1 MGYRYECEHCNT
13 TFDVHSGN
21 CDAVTH
27 CPFCGSTVITDND
40 AEQLIRID
48 NIVIG
53 LKIPIL
59 SLKEV

>member
-1 MGYRYECEHCNT
+1 MEYRYECDHCNT
-13 TFDVHSGN
+13 TFDVYSGSY
-21 CDAVTH
+21 DEVSH
-27 CPFCGSTVITDND
+27 CPFCGSTVIADHD

>member
-1 MGYRYECEHCNT
+1 MGYRYECDHCNA
-13 TFDVHSGN
+13 TFDVYSGSY
-21 CDAVTH
+21 DEVTH
-27 CPFCGSTVITDND
+27 CPFCGSTVIADHD

-53 LKIPIL
+53 LKIHIL

>member
-1 MGYRYECEHCNT
+1 MEYRYECDHCNT
-13 TFDVHSGN
+13 TFDVYSGSY
-21 CDAVTH
+21 DEVSH
-27 CPFCGSTVITDND
+27 CPFCGSTVIADHD

-48 NIVIG
+48 NIAIG

>member
-1 MGYRYECEHCNT
+1 MEYRYECDHCNT
-13 TFDVHSGN
+13 TFDVYSGSY
-21 CDAVTH
+21 DEVTH
-27 CPFCGSTVITDND
+27 CPFCGSTLIADHD